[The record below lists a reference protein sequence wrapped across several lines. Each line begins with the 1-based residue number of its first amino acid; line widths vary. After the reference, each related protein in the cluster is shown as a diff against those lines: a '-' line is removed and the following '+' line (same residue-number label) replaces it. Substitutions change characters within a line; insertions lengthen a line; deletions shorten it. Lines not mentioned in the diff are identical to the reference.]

1 VSNDMFSREGTVAC
15 QQLRMKPS
23 PIQKHYLEGI
33 LYRTVEDFLWGTF
46 YITIIVIEEFVH
58 WSSRNVG
65 IFYIVLHE
73 RIAIG
78 IIARG
83 RKSDHGI
90 SAVVD

>member
-1 VSNDMFSREGTVAC
+1 
-15 QQLRMKPS
+15 MKPS

-33 LYRTVEDFLWGTF
+33 LYRAVEDFLWGTF
-46 YITIIVIEEFVH
+46 YITIIIIEELVR
-58 WSSRNVG
+58 WSSRNMW
-65 IFYIVLHE
+65 IFYIILHE

-78 IIARG
+78 IIASG